1 MQNDEINLLDL
12 LRVLYQR
19 KIFIV
24 LFVLV
29 GIILSFWYAFSLP
42 KIYQAQSVVLPTS
55 STGSSMSKLG
65 ALGNLAVMGGLGSLG
80 SSSSTS
86 RLLVILKSRTLTKM
100 VLAKLDLRP
109 FLYPEIWDSEKN
121 TWKDNVEIPHN
132 LKIIEDVSKMVTSKL
147 DVKDGTIS
155 LSVESK
161 DPIMAAKIVRQY
173 IAELQNFVDVSDLKT
188 VKMSEA
194 FFEKQLKKVKRNLF
208 EQSKVL
214 ANFYRYNNISSL
226 KSLVA
231 LDTGA
236 EPEEDNIVLRGFA
249 NGSQSK
255 STRDPVEEVPS
266 DVYLTYLSGRQKLM
280 QGLYTSL
287 EQQYQMTRMNAE
299 HNDLSFEIIDPAE
312 VPYKKFKPEKK
323 KIVLLGTFLSGFLAV
338 FLAFILEYIVK
349 NKNILKVITQKQ
361 ISTVQLLRNSASTQ

>member
-19 KIFIV
+19 RIFIV

-29 GIILSFWYAFSLP
+29 GIILSFGYAFSLP
-42 KIYQAQSVVLPTS
+42 KLYKAQSVILPTNS
-55 STGSSMSKLG
+55 ASNSMSKLG
-65 ALGNLAVMGGLGSLG
+65 TLGNLAIMGGLGALG

-86 RLLVILKSRTLTKM
+86 RLLVILKSHSLTKM

-109 FLYPEIWDSEKN
+109 FLYPETWDSEKN
-121 TWKDNVEIPHN
+121 TWKNGVEIPHDF
-132 LKIIEDVSKMVTSKL
+132 KIIEDVSKMVTSKL

-155 LSVESK
+155 LSVECKS
-161 DPIMAAKIVRQY
+161 PEMAAKIVRQY
-173 IAELQNFVDVSDLKT
+173 VEELQNFVNLSDLKT
-188 VKMSEA
+188 LKMSEV

-231 LDTGA
+231 LDIGA
-236 EPEEDNIVLRGFA
+236 NPEKEDIVLRGSI
-249 NGSQSK
+249 NDNQGK
-255 STRDPVEEVPS
+255 TNEPVEEVPS
-266 DVYLTYLSGRQKLM
+266 DVYLTYLSSRQKMM
-280 QGLYTSL
+280 QGLYGSL

-299 HNDLSFEIIDPAE
+299 HDDLSFEIIDHAE
-312 VPYKKFKPEKK
+312 VPYKKFKPDKRK
-323 KIVLLGTFLSGFLAV
+323 TILLGTFLSGFLAV
-338 FLAFILEYIVK
+338 LLAFVLEYIAK
-349 NKNILKVITQKQ
+349 NKHTLKIITQKQ
-361 ISTVQLLRNSASTQ
+361 MSTVQLLRNSASTQ